1 MKTINITIRYDKKKK
16 KWFGKRNQLL
26 IKDNGLWREMTHE
39 EQEKHHIIWSPEE
52 FLYTQHN

>member
-1 MKTINITIRYDKKKK
+1 METINITIRYDKKKK

-39 EQEKHHIIWSPEE
+39 EQEKYHIIWNPEE